1 MSSKPPYS
9 DNLDLNQFKELPLDQ
24 LQDMVSKVQGLVDKR
39 MESKKKEALRKIRD
53 IVKDHDLAFDE
64 VVNVIRTSAKRGKA
78 PPIYRN
84 PEKPRQTWSGKGEA
98 PDWYSTNPDPESLR
112 IPE

>member
-1 MSSKPPYS
+1 MSTKS
-9 DNLDLNQFKELPLDQ
+9 DDLDLNQFKELPLEQ
-24 LQDMVSKVQGLVDKR
+24 LQDMMNKVQGLVDKR

-53 IVKDHDLAFDE
+53 IVKDNDLAFDE

-98 PDWYSTNPDPESLR
+98 PEWYSTNPDPESLR

>member
-1 MSSKPPYS
+1 MSTKSN
-9 DNLDLNQFKELPLDQ
+9 DLDLNQFKELPLEQ
-24 LQDMVSKVQGLVDKR
+24 LQDMVNKVQGLVDKR

-53 IVKDHDLAFDE
+53 IVKDNELTFDE

-98 PDWYSTNPDPESLR
+98 PDWYSTNADPESLR

>member
-1 MSSKPPYS
+1 MSPNS
-9 DNLDLNQFKELPLDQ
+9 DDLDLNQFKELPLEK
-24 LQDMVSKVQGLVDKR
+24 LQDMISKVQGLVDKR
-39 MESKKKEALRKIRD
+39 FESKKKEALRKIKD
-53 IVKDHDLAFDE
+53 IVRDQELSFDE
-64 VVNVIRTSAKRGKA
+64 VVHAIRTSAKRGKA
-78 PPIYRN
+78 PPIFRN